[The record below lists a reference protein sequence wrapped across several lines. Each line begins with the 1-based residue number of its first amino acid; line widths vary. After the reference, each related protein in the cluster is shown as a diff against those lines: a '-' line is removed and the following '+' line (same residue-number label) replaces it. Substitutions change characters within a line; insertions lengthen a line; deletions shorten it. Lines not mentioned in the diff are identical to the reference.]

1 MNKQEIEVF
10 NTAKEYIERLI
21 VGINETVEFIQ
32 SGNDKKGIE
41 MIPLI
46 GEGIEY
52 IINVI
57 SLLKIELNGEETIEN
72 LNTQLEEIIDGIEN
86 GDYVLIADIFKYEIV
101 PIMEQLKIIFEQ
113 IS

>member
-1 MNKQEIEVF
+1 MNKEEIEVF

-32 SGNDKKGIE
+32 SGNEKKGVE

-57 SLLKIELNGEETIEN
+57 ALLKIELKEEETIEN
-72 LNTQLEEIIDGIEN
+72 LNTQLEEIIGGIEN
-86 GDYVLIADIFKYEIV
+86 GDYVLIADIFKYEII
-101 PIMEQLKIIFEQ
+101 PIIEDIKIMFA
-113 IS
+113 